1 MLAMTIITLDFS
13 EELLAILKRRAN
25 SEGKSLEELISDA
38 VFGHYGIN
46 DPKIRTEVHLKLC
59 EKLLREGE
67 ELLAKK
73 DYVQAS
79 EKFWGAAS
87 QMIKA
92 LAAKRGLELRSHGEL
107 HKFVAELTKESGD
120 PEIRRLWQSAA
131 SLHQNFYENWLPPEM
146 VEGNAD
152 DVKNLIE
159 KLRKLLSS
167 CK

>member
-1 MLAMTIITLDFS
+1 MLAMTIITLDFP

-79 EKFWGAAS
+79 KKFWGAAS